1 MNLRTIT
8 ALAAVL
14 LAAVS
19 TFAESF
25 YVVTTTD
32 LLGNKTF
39 SVKNA
44 QQLKEETAAIRAR
57 AAALPKVIAQMQKEW
72 KAKPEEHSGKF
83 YGAKMKAPTIKQV
96 GPIAD
101 AQKAQERADKM
112 TEREDASD
120 EPPKT
125 KKKPSK
131 AEQEKL
137 YEESL
142 KKQEI
147 AKFAEDVDKA
157 IDDYLKEQASAPK
170 KKNY

>member
-14 LAAVS
+14 LAAIS

-83 YGAKMKAPTIKQV
+83 YGAKMKAPTIKA
-96 GPIAD
+96 GSPIAD
-101 AQKAQERADKM
+101 AQKAQEKADKM
-112 TEREDASD
+112 SEREDASD
-120 EPPKT
+120 EPQ
-125 KKKPSK
+125 KKKKLSK
-131 AEQEKL
+131 AEQEKQ

>member
-1 MNLRTIT
+1 MNLRIAAPLA
-8 ALAAVL
+8 ALALV
-14 LAAVS
+14 AAS
-19 TFAESF
+19 AFAESY

-39 SVKNA
+39 SVKTA
-44 QQLKEETAAIRAR
+44 QQLKEETAQVRAR
-57 AAALPKVIAQMQKEW
+57 AAALPKVLAQMQKEW

-83 YGAKMKAPTIKQV
+83 HGAKMKAPTIKQV
-96 GPIAD
+96 GPISD
-101 AQKAQERADKM
+101 AQKAQEKADKM

-120 EPPKT
+120 EPQKT
-125 KKKPSK
+125 KKKLSK
-131 AEQEKL
+131 AEQEKQ

-147 AKFAEDVDKA
+147 AKFADDVDKA
-157 IDDYLKEQASAPK
+157 IDEFLKNQAATP